1 MNGEPD
7 AVTVKPGRSGL
18 ALASHIVLWCGALI
32 LCALAGA
39 MFLSPGGD
47 AAGRGLSQ
55 GFGMLLALI
64 GGAAVVAMLL
74 AFRWRAWLWVAGA
87 IVALPIVALIAF
99 WIFGLFAQAR
109 YQQER
114 ADSESGKAD
123 FRNDP
128 ALLAVAHAVA
138 KNDPDAIRAA
148 AKNVPDLNAAGEEG
162 KTLLYFAVDE
172 ALEKPEMVKAVQT
185 LLSLGADPNYNNGQL
200 NSFALWRAVAGSRV
214 DLLRA
219 MLDAGGNPNGPDFR
233 GNPVIFFNW
242 ELTFNEADRPVRFH
256 LLLERGADVNSAYP
270 EKSSMFAGYSLVL
283 ARVNSGISDRSG
295 YTDAI
300 ELLERGADPKHA
312 AVDGTNLVR
321 QIETQ
326 RREFAEWKQE
336 PPPEFQALCDWLTAR
351 NLLPKQP

>member
-1 MNGEPD
+1 MNRQAH
-7 AVTVKPGRSGL
+7 AVTEKPGGSGL
-18 ALASHIVLWCGALI
+18 ALIVRILLWCGALL
-32 LCALAGA
+32 LCALALA
-39 MFLSPGGD
+39 AFLSPGGD
-47 AAGRGLSQ
+47 AAGRGLAQ
-55 GFGMLLALI
+55 GLGVLLGLI

-87 IVALPIVALIAF
+87 IVAVPMVAVLAF
-99 WIFGLFAQAR
+99 WVFGMFAQAR

-123 FRNDP
+123 FKSDA
-128 ALLAVAHAVA
+128 ALLAVAQAVA

-148 AKNVPDLNAAGEEG
+148 AKNVRDLNAAGEDG

-172 ALEKPEMVKAVQT
+172 ALEKPQMVRAVQT

-200 NSFALWRAVAGSRV
+200 NSFALWRAVSARV

-219 MLDAGGNPNGPDFR
+219 MLDAAGNPNGPDFR
-233 GNPVIFFNW
+233 GNPIIFFNW
-242 ELTFNEADRPVRFH
+242 ELTFNEADRPARFH
-256 LLLERGADVNSAYP
+256 LLLERGADVNSVYP
-270 EKSSMFAGYSLVL
+270 EKSPMLAGYSLVL
-283 ARVNSGISDRSG
+283 ARVNSGISDRTG
-295 YTDAI
+295 YSDAI

-321 QIETQ
+321 EIETH
-326 RREFAEWKQE
+326 RREYAEWKQE

-351 NLLPKQP
+351 NLLPQQP

>member
-1 MNGEPD
+1 MNAEAD
-7 AVTVKPGRSGL
+7 AATVKPSRTGL
-18 ALASHIVLWCGALI
+18 VMIVRILLWCGALI
-32 LCALAGA
+32 LCAAA
-39 MFLSPGGD
+39 ISMFVSPGGD
-47 AAGRGLSQ
+47 AAGRGLAQ
-55 GFGMLLALI
+55 GLGMLLALI

-74 AFRWRAWLWVAGA
+74 AFRWHAWLWVAGA
-87 IVALPIVALIAF
+87 IIALPIVAVLAF
-99 WIFGLFAQAR
+99 WMFGMFAQAR

-128 ALLAVAHAVA
+128 ALLAVAQAVA

-148 AKNVPDLNAAGEEG
+148 AKNVPVLNAAGEDG

-172 ALEKPEMVKAVQT
+172 ALEKPEMIRAVQT

-200 NSFALWRAVAGSRV
+200 NSFAFWRAVAGGRV

-242 ELTFNEADRPVRFH
+242 ELTFNEADRPARFH
-256 LLLERGADVNSAYP
+256 LLLERGADVNSVYP
-270 EKSSMFAGYSLVL
+270 EKSPMFAGYSLVL
-283 ARVNSGISDRSG
+283 ARVNSGISDRTG
-295 YTDAI
+295 YSDAV

-312 AVDGTNLVR
+312 AADGNNLVR
-321 QIETQ
+321 EIETQ
-326 RREFAEWKQE
+326 RREYAEWKQE

-351 NLLPKQP
+351 NLLPKQE